1 MLDLIRIRLNGRSLT
16 RILPELI
23 KNRPITRYAMKNL
36 LKSCCAA
43 LLKRSKSQVAGLVLM
58 LSAGAALAQSAPSVV
73 GTPYAESKLETDF
86 NLTATVNP
94 NGEDT
99 NVTFQ
104 YSTDST
110 FSAGVSSVG
119 PFNVG
124 SGSSG
129 VEVVGPISGLSKA
142 STWFWRLQATNAT
155 GTTTTPAQRIF
166 KVAVMPSY
174 AQGVKYGKVLL
185 GSARNV
191 WGKVWGGVAPY
202 TYEID
207 YGDGTSATGSVTDVN
222 YIQTNKTYATSGTKR
237 FTLKVIDASGHVT
250 ARSGTIRVLPYQSTA
265 DRVDMASEKGLVYLY
280 RNTVVS
286 GIDAANMLYWQ
297 WGTNAEN
304 SEYNIGTTG
313 ASLLAFAENEH
324 LPSEDAVEEIYAPLT
339 VKTRNYLLYY
349 AAEAN
354 ITDHTDGI
362 AVRDSDSNNN
372 GKGVYFPGSG
382 SHFTYSS
389 NQAAIAIIMTVKSAA
404 EAQGM
409 QVPYGPLANT
419 RTYYELVRDVCDQLL
434 WSQGD
439 GAVRGAYGYQLN
451 TTSQNYDG
459 STMQWPSLA
468 LGAARDRLGI
478 TMPDWFNDNAAYG
491 FQYLTDAT
499 TGGVG
504 YGSSSSWRNLA
515 KTGGAMAA
523 LSFGGRYVDDN
534 TQATTYRNYVQ
545 SRWLNAPSWSGD
557 HAGWAGQWYAMY
569 GLKKGLSLQG
579 IVGLTTST
587 GVRDWQQD
595 FNAWLLG
602 DATLLDSQGG
612 TLGNG
617 YRTITNMFG
626 QETDGRWRSSISPST
641 DGAADKMSTA
651 NAILVM
657 SSSVTRA
664 VPVAVI
670 EPIPQQTNK
679 PLGRSFEVDGSKSYH
694 LDSNSAIVQYLWDF
708 DSSDGLDWDYPDA
721 TGSIVDNP
729 GYSTVGTYTITLLV
743 RDNANPAATSL
754 VATTVSVTDQDVAPI
769 AIAKP
774 RGTVGSYA
782 GRVGE
787 PITLDGSDSYD
798 PDGDAIV
805 SYNWDLDGDGQYDDA
820 TGVTTE
826 VTFNTPYEGSIGLQ
840 VTANGKTSNNRATL
854 DIQAGEK
861 DLDLESATFT
871 NVTPRVSADL
881 ALVLKNDPISGLA
894 FNGVKLRLYNG
905 NPYAGGGPIGSTY
918 TVDFTDGQTVNLN
931 LPAASLGGSAVV
943 WVYLDTDNSVVE
955 FDETNNVLGP
965 FYLDSEIAV
974 EDALANSQTDGQL
987 TPSFGTVSVET
998 SSAARTY
1005 TIKNV
1010 GTFDLTGLAVTV
1022 DGTNS
1027 GDFTVTQPALTT
1039 LAPNASTTFTV
1050 SFAPT
1055 AIGERS
1061 AVVKIAS
1068 SDYDENP
1075 FDLRVS
1081 GTANLNRAPTAISLS
1096 SASLVEGNAANAT
1109 VGNLQTTDLDDGD
1122 TFTYTLVAGAGDTD
1136 NGSFTIVGGA
1146 LKITP
1151 VTDYETKTSYSIRVK
1166 TTDAG
1171 GLSYETTLTVTVVN
1185 LNEAPAGTD
1194 GVSLVIIN
1202 EPYTYGTADFG
1213 FTDPND
1219 APANAFARVKLTTIP
1234 AAGRGT
1240 LALSGVPVS
1249 AGDFITVADLNAGNL
1264 VYTPP
1269 TDVYGLDYTQLTF
1282 QVEDNGGTANSGV
1295 NLDPTA
1301 NTLRIHVGNI
1311 PVVVT
1316 TADVFDVTAYTARV
1330 TGAVRLYGITTSIWF
1345 EYSLDPDMEGALTAS
1360 VPDMEGF
1367 SLETLEKV
1375 LTELTVEKK
1384 YYYRLVASNPYGLV
1398 RGETRSFITSFPIS
1412 SAETVEDLPPETEIY
1427 RPMPGPINAAGKIL
1441 TKMYAYVGIGGITAR
1456 DDVFLMT
1463 DATVAGNMAVIG
1475 RESQNAAGLGTMRGF
1490 FDNLLLTDSGKS
1502 LFTENFSASGR
1513 SHTAHLLADNGA
1525 LPLEVVALTGDTV
1538 NEGGVLKVLNG
1549 VPVVDASERI
1559 YFGNSRSGAGINAK
1573 NDTGIWYDE
1582 AGSMNLLALEGED
1595 AQLADAAWIGN
1606 IRNDV
1611 VAGGGGAAFIS
1622 TLQNNPANTR
1632 QRTAAAKNMAV
1643 FSTDVAGAGV
1653 PEVVVRKGDSVPGTT
1668 GVWTNLTAVSR
1679 STTEHHLVLG
1689 LMARKAGI
1697 TLAND
1702 QVLVAVLAS
1711 GDQHLV
1717 AREGITVIPGTGLV
1731 IERFAQHFISTSG
1744 DVVFRG
1750 YLRGG
1755 NQVVCRWTAATQALS
1770 LVVAQGSD
1778 LSEFVAPADLPA
1790 DLATE
1795 SVGLIQR
1802 VSVSPAGH
1810 IGMLFVSSR
1819 AGARNVVLRDM
1830 AGGTG
1835 LEVMEYAGRPVWY
1848 RNQELPIVTLSI
1860 YERNSPAGATG
1871 GMGCGINDNGEI
1883 AITMDLGN
1891 LDHVIRVYDDN
1902 VITLL
1907 SRY

>member
-1 MLDLIRIRLNGRSLT
+1 MKQRPTMLSEIF
-16 RILPELI
+16 
-23 KNRPITRYAMKNL
+23 
-36 LKSCCAA
+36 
-43 LLKRSKSQVAGLVLM
+43 LKRTKCWFISLFLM
-58 LSAGAALAQSAPSVV
+58 ASAAGAQAQSAPSVV
-73 GTPYAESKLETDF
+73 GTPYAESKFETDF

-94 NGEDT
+94 NGADT
-99 NVTFQ
+99 SVTFQ

-124 SGSSG
+124 SGNSG
-129 VEVVGPISGLSKA
+129 VEVVGPISGLNTA
-142 STWFWRLQATNAT
+142 STWYWRLQATNAS
-155 GTTTTPAQRIF
+155 GTTSSTAQRIF

-185 GSARNV
+185 GGARNV
-191 WGKVWGGVAPY
+191 WGKVWGGTAPY
-202 TYEID
+202 TYEFD
-207 YGDGTSATGSVTDVN
+207 YGDGTTATGNVTDAN

-237 FTLKVIDASGHVT
+237 YTLKVTDASGHVA

-265 DRVDMASEKGLVYLY
+265 DRVDMAIEKGLVYLY
-280 RNTVVS
+280 RTTLVS
-286 GIDAANMLYWQ
+286 SIDSANMLYWA
-297 WGTNAEN
+297 WGSSAEN

-313 ASLLAFAENEH
+313 AALLAFAENEH
-324 LPSEDAVEEIYAPLT
+324 LPSEDPVEEVYAPLT
-339 VKTRNYLLYY
+339 VKTRNYLLKY
-349 AAEAN
+349 ATEVN
-354 ITDHTDGI
+354 ITNHTDGI
-362 AVRDSDSNNN
+362 AVRDSDSNDN

-404 EAQGM
+404 EAQAM

-434 WSQGD
+434 WAQGD
-439 GAVRGAYGYQLN
+439 GAQRGAFQYQLN
-451 TTSQNYDG
+451 TTSQSYDG
-459 STMQWPSLA
+459 STMQWPSLT

-478 TMPDWFNDNAAYG
+478 PLPDWFNDNAAHG
-491 FQYLTDAT
+491 FNYLTDAA

-504 YGSSSSWRNLA
+504 YGSSTSWRNLA
-515 KTGGAMAA
+515 KTGGALAA

-534 TQATTYRNYVQ
+534 AQATKNRDYIGNYWFANLGG
-545 SRWLNAPSWSGD
+545 SND
-557 HAGWAGQWYAMY
+557 HAGWTGHWYAMY

-579 IVGLTTST
+579 IVSLSTTT
-587 GVRDWQQD
+587 GARDWQQD

-612 TLGNG
+612 QIGLA
-617 YRTITNMFG
+617 YRTATNMFG
-626 QETDGRWRSSISPST
+626 QQADGRWRSADWPSSDAT
-641 DGAADKMSTA
+641 SDKMTTA

-694 LDSNSAIVQYLWDF
+694 LDSDSAIVQYLWDF

-721 TGSIVDNP
+721 TGSIVTNP
-729 GYSTVGTYTITLLV
+729 GYSAVGTYTITLLV
-743 RDNANPAATSL
+743 RDNANPAATNM

-798 PDGDAIV
+798 PDGDEIV
-805 SYNWDLDGDGQYDDA
+805 AYNWDLDGDGLYDDA
-820 TGVTTE
+820 TGVTTT
-826 VTFNTPYEGSIGLQ
+826 VTFATPYEGSIGLQ

-861 DLDLESATFT
+861 DLDLESVAFT
-871 NVTPRVSADL
+871 NVIPRVSADI
-881 ALVLKNDPISGLA
+881 AMVLKNDPISGLA
-894 FNGVKLRLYNG
+894 FNGVKLRLFNG

-918 TVDFTDGQTVNLN
+918 TVDFAPGQTVNLN

-965 FYLDSEIAV
+965 YYLDSEIAV
-974 EDALANSQTDGQL
+974 EDALSNNLIDGQIV
-987 TPSFGTVSVET
+987 PDFGTIGVDS

-1039 LAPNASTTFTV
+1039 LAPNTSTTFTV

-1055 AIGERS
+1055 AIGARS

-1096 SASLVEGNAANAT
+1096 SSSLVEGNAANAT

-1171 GLSYETTLTVTVVN
+1171 GLSYETSLTVSVVN

-1202 EPYTYGTADFG
+1202 EPYTYGTTDFG

-1219 APANAFARVKLTTIP
+1219 SPANAFARVKLTTIP

-1240 LALSGVPVS
+1240 LTLSGVPVS

-1282 QVEDNGGTANSGV
+1282 QVEDDGGTANSGV

-1311 PVVVT
+1311 PIVVT
-1316 TADVFDVTAYTARV
+1316 TAEVFDVTAFTARV
-1330 TGAVRLYGITTSIWF
+1330 TGSVRLYGITTSIWF
-1345 EYSLDPDMEGALTAS
+1345 EYSQDSGMAGALTAS
-1360 VPDMEGF
+1360 VPDKEGF
-1367 SLETLEKV
+1367 NLETVEKV
-1375 LTELTVEKK
+1375 LSELAEEKK

-1398 RGETRSFITSFPIS
+1398 RGEVRSFITSFPIS

-1456 DDVFLMT
+1456 DDAFLMT
-1463 DATVAGNMAVIG
+1463 DASPLGNMAVIG
-1475 RESQNAAGLGTMRGF
+1475 RESQNAAGLGKMRGF
-1490 FDNLLLTDSGKS
+1490 FENLLLTDNGKS
-1502 LFTENFSASGR
+1502 VFTENFSGSGR
-1513 SHTAHLLADNGA
+1513 GHTAHLLTDNGA
-1525 LPLEVVALTGDTV
+1525 LPLEVVALTGDALP
-1538 NEGGVLKVLNG
+1538 EGGSFKVLNG
-1549 VPVVDASERI
+1549 TPVVDGSDRI
-1559 YFGNSRSGAGINAK
+1559 YFSNARTGTGINAK

-1582 AGSMNLLALEGED
+1582 AGSMNLLAMEGED

-1606 IRNDV
+1606 IRSDV
-1611 VAGGGGAAFIS
+1611 VAGGTGAAFIS
-1622 TLQNNPANTR
+1622 MLQNNPANSR
-1632 QRTAAAKNMAV
+1632 QRTLAAKNMAV
-1643 FSTDVAGAGV
+1643 FDTDVDGAGAR
-1653 PEVVVRKGDSVPGTT
+1653 ELVVRKGDAVPGTA
-1668 GVWTNLTAVSR
+1668 GVWNNLTAVSR
-1679 STTEHHLVLG
+1679 SSTGHHLVLG
-1689 LMARKAGI
+1689 LMARKSGVS
-1697 TLAND
+1697 TAND
-1702 QVLVAVLAS
+1702 QVLVAVLAN
-1711 GDQHLV
+1711 GDKHLV

-1731 IERFAQHFISTSG
+1731 IDRFAHHFIATTG

-1755 NQVVCRWTAATQALS
+1755 SQVVCRWSATTQSLS
-1770 LVVAQGSD
+1770 LVVAQGAALSD
-1778 LSEFVAPADLPA
+1778 FVAPADLPA
-1790 DLATE
+1790 GLAGDT
-1795 SVGLIQR
+1795 VGLIQR
-1802 VSVSPAGH
+1802 VTVSPAGH
-1810 IGMLFVSSR
+1810 IGMAVVSSR
-1819 AGARNVVLRDM
+1819 ADARNLVLRDM

-1835 LEVMEYAGRPVWY
+1835 LEVMEYSGREVWY
-1848 RNQELPIVTLSI
+1848 RNEAFPIITLSI
-1860 YERNSPAGATG
+1860 YEIKSPAGATG
-1871 GMGCGINDNGEI
+1871 GMGSGINDSGEI
-1883 AITMDLGN
+1883 AITMDLGSRN
-1891 LDHVIRVYDDN
+1891 HVIRIYTDN
-1902 VITLL
+1902 VVTLL